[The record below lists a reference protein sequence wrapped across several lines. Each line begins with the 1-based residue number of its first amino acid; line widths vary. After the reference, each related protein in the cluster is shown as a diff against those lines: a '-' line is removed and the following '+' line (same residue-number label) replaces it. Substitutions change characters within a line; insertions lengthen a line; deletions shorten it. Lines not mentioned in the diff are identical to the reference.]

1 MLKKLLLF
9 TIVLCSSCSYV
20 DKWLFMA
27 KNPDVYFYSV
37 IDIVNAEIEIER
49 YGMQK
54 IYDQINTKGYIP
66 SYIDVTPKESD
77 KYGTVKRGLL
87 TPEQFRYYVP
97 HVVNNLKQTKFY
109 TQFDRKKVTLEKY
122 DFPPFSYGY
131 LWVLKTIETKADDVK
146 LLYIDDNKAHILI
159 R

>member
-27 KNPDVYFYSV
+27 KNPDVYFFS
-37 IDIVNAEIEIER
+37 IKDAVNAEIEIER
-49 YGMQK
+49 SGMQE
-54 IYDQINTKGYIP
+54 IYEKINTKSPIPRYIK
-66 SYIDVTPKESD
+66 IAPKESD

>member
-1 MLKKLLLF
+1 M
-9 TIVLCSSCSYV
+9 
-20 DKWLFMA
+20 
-27 KNPDVYFYSV
+27 
-37 IDIVNAEIEIER
+37 NAEIEIER
-49 YGMQK
+49 SGMQE
-54 IYDQINTKGYIP
+54 IYEKINTKSPIPRYIK
-66 SYIDVTPKESD
+66 IAPKESD

-131 LWVLKTIETKADDVK
+131 LWVLKTIETKGDDVK
-146 LLYIDDNKAHILI
+146 LLYIDDNKAHISI